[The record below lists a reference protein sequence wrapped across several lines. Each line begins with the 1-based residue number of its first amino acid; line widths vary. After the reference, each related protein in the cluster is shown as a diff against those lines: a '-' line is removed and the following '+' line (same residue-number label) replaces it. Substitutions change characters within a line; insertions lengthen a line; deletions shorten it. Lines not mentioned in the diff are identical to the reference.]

1 MGDSAT
7 ATLAHRMQNHKL
19 VQRYPNRRHD
29 LRQRHVRSILVIRD
43 TFVSASLSDLS
54 NGTVIII
61 VVIIITSII
70 IIIIGI
76 DSDFSFM
83 NIGFQGHSGGAMFV
97 PVL

>member
-1 MGDSAT
+1 
-7 ATLAHRMQNHKL
+7 MQNHKL
-19 VQRYPNRRHD
+19 VQRYPNCRHD

-54 NGTVIII
+54 NGTVII